1 MTTRFFI
8 VVSKKFKILHAKKKK
23 YYMQL
28 IKETRVKYQET
39 SASVKHMTVV
49 ITFLDPKSYVCLLI
63 WV

>member
-8 VVSKKFKILHAKKKK
+8 VVSKKFKILHAKKK